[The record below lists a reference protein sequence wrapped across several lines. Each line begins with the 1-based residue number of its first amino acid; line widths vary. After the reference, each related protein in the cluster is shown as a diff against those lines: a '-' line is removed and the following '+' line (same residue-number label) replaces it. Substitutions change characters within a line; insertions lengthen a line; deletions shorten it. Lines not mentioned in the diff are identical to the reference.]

1 MELLEKCDLLS
12 AKDFDKLLIETID
25 LRLTDLFGVEGKE
38 MAYRYLANHHALVKN
53 DIPQKTD
60 YFESCLV
67 QLFGF
72 CGKTIGRAI
81 AKKFYS
87 SLGLAFPNRLDYP
100 FHEYIDNAR
109 HRIMKKAD

>member
-1 MELLEKCDLLS
+1 MESFEKCDLLS
-12 AKDFDKLLIETID
+12 GKDFDKLLLEAID
-25 LRLTDLFGVEGKE
+25 LRLTGLFGVEGKE
-38 MAYRYLANHHALVKN
+38 MAYRYLANHHSLAKS

-87 SLGLAFPNRLDYP
+87 RLGLAFPNRIDYQ
-100 FHEYIDNAR
+100 FHEYVENAR
-109 HRIMKKAD
+109 RRIMKNDD